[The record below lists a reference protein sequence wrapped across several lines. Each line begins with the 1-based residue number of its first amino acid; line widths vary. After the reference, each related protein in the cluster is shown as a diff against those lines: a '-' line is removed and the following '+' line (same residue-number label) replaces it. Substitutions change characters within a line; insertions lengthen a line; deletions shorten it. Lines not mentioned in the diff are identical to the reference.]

1 MKTEQSQYEIQA
13 NKFLADTGT
22 AFQAEK
28 IGHGFYFDD
37 DKETRDIYNI
47 TLERNGQKWAFKF
60 GQSVVNSD
68 GPYLK
73 KKQEEHRRKTGA
85 FVTPNNLKPKKPS
98 AYDVLAAIT
107 KYDPGTFENFCGDFG
122 YETDSR
128 KALKTYLAVQEEFNA
143 VNRLFHGC
151 LDELSEIQ

>member
-107 KYDPGTFENFCGDFG
+107 N
-122 YETDSR
+122 SR